1 MLAVAILLLIA
12 GLMGVIMVTIMFGD
26 IGTAVTIAAL
36 TAILALIGFVIIRKQ
51 ISKP

>member
-36 TAILALIGFVIIRKQ
+36 TVILALIGFVIIRKQ